1 MGIEVEANSGSQ
13 GRAIDSPLEAFV
25 SYSLDDNDYY
35 YLNSDEGVTTTASSM
50 AGFEGAYVA
59 GLAA

>member
-1 MGIEVEANSGSQ
+1 MEANSGSQ

-25 SYSLDDNDYY
+25 SYSLDDNEY
-35 YLNSDEGVTTTASSM
+35 YLNSDGGVTTTASSM